1 MGNESIFA
9 EQLTPGQLAPD
20 FVIPNQDGLMRS
32 LEDFSGRGLIL
43 YFFPAAASPGCSKEA
58 SDFDLNHGRF
68 SDLGYDIAGVSP
80 DKVERLKGFHEVLE
94 LKFDLLSDLS
104 TAVHKQFGAWGD
116 KSVFGRLYK
125 GVLRSTM
132 IIDANGK
139 IEHAMYG
146 VKSTGHVDHL
156 LQLLDSQS

>member
-1 MGNESIFA
+1 MGNESTVV
-9 EQLTPGQLAPD
+9 EQLEPGQRAPD

-32 LEDFSGRGLIL
+32 LEDFQGKGLIL

-58 SDFDLNHGRF
+58 SDFDENFERF
-68 SDLGYDIAGVSP
+68 SELGYQIVGISP

-94 LKFDLLSDLS
+94 LKFDLLSDFS
-104 TAVHKQFGAWGD
+104 TAVHRQFGAWGD

-132 IIDANGK
+132 IIDPDGK
-139 IEHAMYG
+139 ILHAMYG
-146 VKSTGHVDHL
+146 VKSTGHVEHL
-156 LQLLDSQS
+156 LELLDN

>member
-9 EQLTPGQLAPD
+9 EELTPGQLAPD
-20 FVIPNQDGLMRS
+20 FVIPNQDGLMKS
-32 LEDFSGRGLIL
+32 LDDFRGKGLIL

-58 SDFDLNHGRF
+58 SDFDENFQRF
-68 SDLGYDIAGVSP
+68 AELGYQVVGISP

-104 TAVHKQFGAWGD
+104 TAVHRQFGAWGD
-116 KSVFGRLYK
+116 KNVFGRLYK

-132 IIDANGK
+132 IIDAEGK
-139 IEHAMYG
+139 ITHAMYE
-146 VKSTGHVDHL
+146 VKSTGHVEN
-156 LQLLDSQS
+156 LLDLLSN

>member
-1 MGNESIFA
+1 MGNEIEVA
-9 EQLTPGQLAPD
+9 ELQPGEIAPD

-32 LEDFSGRGLIL
+32 LEDFQGKGLIL

-58 SDFDLNHGRF
+58 SDFDENYQRF
-68 SDLGYDIAGVSP
+68 SDLGYQIVGISP

-94 LKFDLLSDLS
+94 LKFDLLSDFS
-104 TAVHKQFGAWGD
+104 TAVHRQFGAWGD

-132 IIDANGK
+132 VINSKGK
-139 IEHAMYG
+139 IMHAMYG
-146 VKSTGHVDHL
+146 VKSTGHVEHL
-156 LQLLDSQS
+156 LELLDN

>member
-1 MGNESIFA
+1 MGNESTVV
-9 EQLTPGQLAPD
+9 EQLEPGQRAPD

-32 LEDFSGRGLIL
+32 LEDFQGKGLIL

-58 SDFDLNHGRF
+58 SDFDENFERF
-68 SDLGYDIAGVSP
+68 SELGYQIVGISP

-94 LKFDLLSDLS
+94 LKFDLLSDFS
-104 TAVHKQFGAWGD
+104 TAVHRQFGAWGD

-132 IIDANGK
+132 IIDPDGK
-139 IEHAMYG
+139 ILHAMYG
-146 VKSTGHVDHL
+146 VKSTGHVEHL
-156 LQLLDSQS
+156 LELLDS

>member
-1 MGNESIFA
+1 MGNESA
-9 EQLTPGQLAPD
+9 VAAQLEPGQQAPD

-32 LEDFSGRGLIL
+32 LEDFQGKGLIL

-58 SDFDLNHGRF
+58 SDFDNNFERF
-68 SDLGYDIAGVSP
+68 SDLGYQIVGISP

-94 LKFDLLSDLS
+94 LKFDLLSDFS
-104 TAVHKQFGAWGD
+104 TAVHRQFGAWGD

-132 IIDANGK
+132 VIDPNRK
-139 IEHAMYG
+139 ILHAMYG
-146 VKSTGHVDHL
+146 VKSTGHVEHL
-156 LQLLDSQS
+156 LELLTD

>member
-1 MGNESIFA
+1 MGNESTVV
-9 EQLTPGQLAPD
+9 EQLEPGQQAPD

-32 LEDFSGRGLIL
+32 LEDFQGKGLIL

-58 SDFDLNHGRF
+58 SDFNENFERF
-68 SDLGYDIAGVSP
+68 SELGYQIVGISP

-94 LKFDLLSDLS
+94 LKFDLLSDFS
-104 TAVHKQFGAWGD
+104 TAVHRQFGAWGD

-132 IIDANGK
+132 IIDPDGK
-139 IEHAMYG
+139 ILHAMYG
-146 VKSTGHVDHL
+146 VKSTGHVEHL
-156 LQLLDSQS
+156 LELLDS

>member
-1 MGNESIFA
+1 MGNESTVV
-9 EQLTPGQLAPD
+9 EQLEPGQQAPD

-32 LEDFSGRGLIL
+32 LEDFQGKGLIL

-58 SDFDLNHGRF
+58 SDFDENFERF
-68 SDLGYDIAGVSP
+68 SELGYQIVGISP

-94 LKFDLLSDLS
+94 LKFDLLSDFS
-104 TAVHKQFGAWGD
+104 TAVHRQFGAWGD

-132 IIDANGK
+132 IIDPDGK
-139 IEHAMYG
+139 ILHAMYG
-146 VKSTGHVDHL
+146 VKSTGHVEHL
-156 LQLLDSQS
+156 LELLDS

>member
-1 MGNESIFA
+1 MGNESTVV
-9 EQLTPGQLAPD
+9 EQLEPGQQAPD

-32 LEDFSGRGLIL
+32 LEDFQGKGLIL

-58 SDFDLNHGRF
+58 SDFDENFERF
-68 SDLGYDIAGVSP
+68 SELGYQIVGISP

-94 LKFDLLSDLS
+94 LKFDLLSDFS
-104 TAVHKQFGAWGD
+104 TAVHRQFGAWGD

-132 IIDANGK
+132 IIDPDGK
-139 IEHAMYG
+139 ILHAMYG
-146 VKSTGHVDHL
+146 VKSTGHVEHL
-156 LQLLDSQS
+156 LELLDN

>member
-1 MGNESIFA
+1 MGNETEA
-9 EQLTPGQLAPD
+9 VLQLEQGQTAPD
-20 FVIPNQDGLMRS
+20 FVLPNQDGMMRS
-32 LEDFSGRGLIL
+32 LEDYQSKGLIL

-58 SDFDLNHGRF
+58 SDFDLNYQAF
-68 SDLGYDIAGVSP
+68 DDLGYQIVGVSP

-94 LKFDLLSDLS
+94 LKFDLLSDLT
-104 TAVHKQFGAWGD
+104 TAVHKQFGAFGD

-132 IIDANGK
+132 IIDKNGK
-139 IEHAMYG
+139 IQHAMYG

-156 LQLLDSQS
+156 LEILKP

>member
-1 MGNESIFA
+1 MGSESLA
-9 EQLTPGQLAPD
+9 VERLEPGQQAPD

-32 LEDFSGRGLIL
+32 LEDFEGKGLIL

-58 SDFDLNHGRF
+58 SDFDEKF
-68 SDLGYDIAGVSP
+68 QQFADLGYQIVGVSP

-94 LKFDLLSDLS
+94 LKFDLLSDFS
-104 TAVHKQFGAWGD
+104 TAVHRQFGAWGD

-132 IIDANGK
+132 VIDAQGK
-139 IEHAMYG
+139 IVHAMYG

-156 LQLLDSQS
+156 LELLDN